1 MSIVPC
7 TSIDMNLVVD
17 ANLGVDERG
26 MMKNLKDPK
35 SGLLVS
41 LNLCCV
47 SLCFVMCV
55 IVIYIIRE
63 HLR

>member
-17 ANLGVDERG
+17 ANLGVDERR

-35 SGLLVS
+35 SGLLAS

-47 SLCFVMCV
+47 SLCFVLCV

-63 HLR
+63 HLQ

>member
-1 MSIVPC
+1 MSTMPC

-17 ANLGVDERG
+17 ANLGVDERR

-35 SGLLVS
+35 NGFLAS

-47 SLCFVMCV
+47 CLCVLFCV
-55 IVIYIIRE
+55 
-63 HLR
+63 